1 MGAISPILAL
11 LVVLF
16 LIVLALRLWPS
27 SCRGGSP
34 PPFPDDGVAH
44 QTRQIGDNID
54 ALRRCPA
61 DQKFRAVVVDPLD
74 GLWGQYKAL
83 SAQYPDAAAYHLYD
97 ALSALES
104 DIVPLS
110 GMICGGSAD
119 WREHARRSLLA
130 LPRNVRLLGVALQ
143 VE

>member
-1 MGAISPILAL
+1 MGAISPILGL

-27 SCRGGSP
+27 RCRGGSSP
-34 PPFPDDGVAH
+34 SFSDDDVTH

-61 DQKFRAVVVDPLD
+61 DQKFRVLVVDPLD

-83 SAQYPDAAAYHLYD
+83 SLKHPDAAAYHLYE

-104 DIVPLS
+104 DIVPLP
-110 GMICGGSAD
+110 GLICGGSAD
-119 WREHARRSLLA
+119 WREHAQRALLA
-130 LPRNVRLLGVALQ
+130 LPRNVRLLGVALH